1 MDKKIEGRLYAYPL
15 KTIKFINNL
24 CVLMFEA
31 YKLFIINY
39 IRRIFDDQVD
49 EVSI

>member
-15 KTIKFINNL
+15 KMIKFINNL

-31 YKLFIINY
+31 YKLFII
-39 IRRIFDDQVD
+39 IKFLGGFFDD
-49 EVSI
+49 